1 MAAEPA
7 IPENLVAGG
16 EAGYMAL
23 ASQLQQHL
31 QPGDWAA
38 AAVTAAAAG
47 PVTLVLPAAAVPT
60 SPAPLPL
67 TATVPMNPTAL
78 DVAEAPNSSPHPS

>member
-31 QPGDWAA
+31 QTGDWA
-38 AAVTAAAAG
+38 AAAAG

-67 TATVPMNPTAL
+67 TATVPMNPRAL